1 MAGDGGQGST
11 VRREDR
17 GAAAVEFALI
27 APLFIVLL
35 FGIIDYGWAFG
46 QRLGLTSAVREGAR
60 LAVVNADSGA
70 TPDARRDSIIA
81 AVKSRATTVPPSGIS
96 VSVALEDGNGNGTV
110 GDVGDTVVVCAHYP
124 IHSISGLGGTLYPS
138 PGGTTVKAVMRLEQ
152 QANFSSGSS
161 TSPAFTESC
170 SS

>member
-1 MAGDGGQGST
+1 

-60 LAVVNADSGA
+60 LAVVNADTGA

-81 AVKSRATTVPPSGIS
+81 AVRSRATTVPSSGIS
-96 VSVALEDGNGNGTV
+96 VYINLEDTNSDGTL
-110 GDVGDTVVVCAHYP
+110 GDVGDTLVVCAHYP
-124 IHSISGLGGTLYPS
+124 IHSISGLGGVLYPP
-138 PGGTTVKAVMRLEQ
+138 PGGTTVKSVMRMEQ
-152 QANFSSGSS
+152 VANFSVGSS
-161 TSPAFTESC
+161 SSPAFTDSC
-170 SS
+170 TP